1 MIQQPLPVSAPQAA
15 APSASAAAP
24 ITSFEAQ
31 EGAPIPEQHSGTKL
45 LVSAYIVFWV
55 IAMVFVQ
62 LTWLRQRGLAKR
74 VGELERALDKYEPG
88 SEEDVES
95 RLDKTV
101 VKDHPRRVHD

>member
-1 MIQQPLPVSAPQAA
+1 MIQQP

-62 LTWLRQRGLAKR
+62 LTWLRQRTLAKR
-74 VGELERALDKYEPG
+74 VADLERALDQYEPG
-88 SEEDVES
+88 SDDPEG

-101 VKDHPRRVHD
+101 VKDHPSRVHD